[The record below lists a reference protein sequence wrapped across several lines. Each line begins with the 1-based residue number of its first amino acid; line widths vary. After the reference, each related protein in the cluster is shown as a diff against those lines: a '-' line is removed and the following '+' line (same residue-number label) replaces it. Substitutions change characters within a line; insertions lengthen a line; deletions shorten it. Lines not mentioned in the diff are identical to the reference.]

1 MDFDEFNP
9 YDFDAEIEAQAME
22 ALAAEEEILAELEND
37 GFFNNPA
44 PNVNFDKTPGKN
56 DMTDLSK
63 RKLIMQSQ
71 SSANSTKEKQQKT
84 NNEKK
89 MLLSQNNIIDKKSN
103 NNSNTMYDSMY
114 EMNENA
120 MVVDE
125 EEDKKSKQAKAD
137 QERLDLI
144 MKRNFEFTIHRTPP
158 VENDSMPFTATNG
171 DRLYIDYNFDDAW
184 EDENFN
190 NNSIK
195 LGTSY
200 NLRSQ
205 SGSYLTKSIEEM
217 NRENERQRRLK
228 LLRENNG
235 LGDGS
240 FASVKSRQE
249 SREKNISTNASSNN
263 KKNKLNVLW
272 VDSYSPDNFQQL
284 LSSEKVNRQVLSW
297 LKAWDPLV
305 FKKKTR
311 AMSNAPTR
319 NAFAASNN
327 NNNNNSSKGF
337 NNYGKGNYNNNNNM
351 NGKYNKYGKSGYN
364 NWNNW
369 NPENGPRNRVILLSG
384 PPGAGKTTLAHVAA
398 KHAGYNPV
406 EINASDERSG
416 KSLKRRIVDAMEMQ
430 SMFGNKKP
438 NCIILDEIDGAAG
451 GKGESRNAIDML
463 VKMIKASQNAV
474 KSKNN
479 NSNNSNDEGTRKKKS
494 KKKKETI
501 ITRPIICIC
510 NDQYAPVLRPLRGI
524 ADVYVFRGT
533 KSERLVKRLKDIC
546 RNEQIHVPAKVLSVL
561 VQRTD
566 NDIRSCLNTLQ
577 FLSCR
582 RNAVTLHDLEGT
594 AVGHKDQKTSLFEVW
609 DAVFSTQKNIDT
621 SEKFS
626 GLNHESRR
634 IMDGVHENYLK
645 QRYTDP
651 NFERTLEALEWMN
664 FGNFARN
671 SDYFEMSLVG
681 VRTACKSDIR
691 EKSSYPR
698 AYSNMTRERHRK
710 KNIVLAFCEFNG
722 VKWKGSRS
730 PYKISVDSLSYFLD
744 ILMPPLRQVSLSL
757 MTKEER
763 SKVRNIV
770 DLMVNLNINYHWS
783 KGDTNSGRK
792 KLLLDPPLNELIVFG
807 GNNRTSTYKSK
818 YNNNNNNSSRDGS
831 SDNNKNKGGEKIVRR
846 SKFSYDQ
853 IKTLKQEI
861 EIYKANHLKMVAKV
875 KARVQADSANAM
887 LSPESKKNLENDMIL
902 DMEKQ
907 MQNGGGNAGA
917 IDANFNH
924 GKSGVE
930 NKKRRF
936 MAKDI
941 SVEKRRKINA
951 EGKHGILFKFTQ
963 GFTNAVHRK
972 VFTSEFA

>member
-1 MDFDEFNP
+1 MDFEEFNP

-22 ALAAEEEILAELEND
+22 ALAQEEEILAELEND
-37 GFFNNPA
+37 GFVDNPA
-44 PNVNFDKTPGKN
+44 PRLNFNKTPGKN
-56 DMTDLSK
+56 DITDQSK

-84 NNEKK
+84 TYEKK
-89 MLLSQNNIIDKKSN
+89 MLLSQNNIIDKTRK
-103 NNSNTMYDSMY
+103 NSINDD
-114 EMNENA
+114 A
-120 MVVDE
+120 MVVDSNE
-125 EEDKKSKQAKAD
+125 RSQQDAED
-137 QERLDLI
+137 QERLKLI
-144 MKRNFEFTIHRTPP
+144 MHRNFDFKIHRTPP
-158 VENDSMPFTATNG
+158 LENDSMPFTTTNG

-190 NNSIK
+190 SSSIG

-200 NLRSQ
+200 NLRSKN
-205 SGSYLTKSIEEM
+205 GSYLKKSIEKM
-217 NRENERQRRLK
+217 NQENERQRRLK
-228 LLRENNG
+228 LLRQENG

-240 FASVKSRQE
+240 FASIKSRQE
-249 SREKNISTNASSNN
+249 SREQTVSTSSN
-263 KKNKLNVLW
+263 KKKQLNVLW
-272 VDSYSPDNFQQL
+272 VDSYAPDNFQQL

-297 LKAWDPLV
+297 IKAWDPIV
-305 FKKKTR
+305 FKKKY
-311 AMSNAPTR
+311 AKNNPTE
-319 NAFAASNN
+319 NVATEKAFASRYDNKRNNGKFFSNN
-327 NNNNNSSKGF
+327 NNNNKYG
-337 NNYGKGNYNNNNNM
+337 NNKYGGYNNN
-351 NGKYNKYGKSGYN
+351 YSY
-364 NWNNW
+364 WD
-369 NPENGPRNRVILLSG
+369 PANGPRNRVILLSG

-474 KSKNN
+474 KSKGNGKGGDA
-479 NSNNSNDEGTRKKKS
+479 SSAKKNKS
-494 KKKKETI
+494 KKKYETI

-546 RNEQIHVPAKVLSVL
+546 RGEKIHVPAKVLSVL

-582 RNAVTLHDLEGT
+582 RNAVTLHDLEGN

-609 DAVFSTQKNIDT
+609 DSVFSTQKNIDT

-634 IMDGVHENYLK
+634 IIDGVHENYLN

-651 NFERTLEALEWMN
+651 NFERTLDALEWMQ
-664 FGNFARN
+664 FGNTARN

-681 VRTACKSDIR
+681 IRVACKSDMR
-691 EKSSYPR
+691 QKTSYPR
-698 AYSNMTRERHRK
+698 AYSSMTRERQRK
-710 KNIVLAFCEFNG
+710 KNILLAFCDSNG

-730 PYKISVDSLSYFLD
+730 PYKMSVDSLSHFLD
-744 ILMPPLRQVSLSL
+744 VLMPPVRKVSLSL
-757 MTKEER
+757 MTREER
-763 SKVRNIV
+763 TTTRNIV
-770 DLMVNLNINYHWS
+770 ELMVNLNVNYVWS
-783 KGDTNSGRK
+783 KGDTNTGRK
-792 KLLLDPPLNELIVFG
+792 KLMLDPPLNELVVFG
-807 GNNRTSTYKSK
+807 NNNTSNYKSK
-818 YNNNNNNSSRDGS
+818 YGQNYNSISNESR
-831 SDNNKNKGGEKIVRR
+831 NKNEKEEPRR

-853 IKTLKQEI
+853 IKMLQQEM
-861 EIYKANHLKMVAKV
+861 EKYKAKRLTMLAKV
-875 KARVQADSANAM
+875 KAIVQADSANNM
-887 LSPESKKNLENDMIL
+887 LSPESKKNLENEMIL
-902 DMEKQ
+902 DMEKD
-907 MQNGGGNAGA
+907 MQENGTCGGHV
-917 IDANFNH
+917 DSNFNH

-930 NKKRRF
+930 NKKRRL
-936 MAKDI
+936 MTKEI
-941 SVEKRRKINA
+941 SIEKRRKIRE